1 MNRMFNISIYCG
13 IIILLLISVIVSV
26 SAETVNYRQQGSESG
41 KNLQVLPQHA
51 EDRIIVKYRP
61 DAKGPD
67 ENLTS
72 FMDTMNR
79 KVGGSVLA
87 DFSPMGISGMQII
100 RPPGNLT
107 TEEAIAEYSK
117 DSGVLYAE
125 EDHLISL
132 SPNETAD
139 LVSSSENSTTGS
151 SSATPDDPGYSLQ
164 WGLHNTGQSPFYGT
178 AGADI
183 DAPIAWNTTTGSGVV
198 VAVVDT
204 GVDYTHEDLAV
215 NIWINPVEIAGNGI
229 DDDGNGYID
238 DIRGWNFCSATND
251 PMDDNGHGTHCAGII
266 TAVGNNGVGV
276 TGVNWEAK
284 IMPLKFLDSSGSGY
298 TSDAIS
304 AILYA
309 NKMGAKVIS
318 NSWGGTG
325 SSRSLKEAIDAS
337 SAVVVCAAGNDA
349 ENIDTTPLYPASY
362 NSSNIIAVAATD
374 YNDNL
379 ASFSNYGS
387 KSVDIAAPGVMIRS
401 TYSDN
406 RYAYLSGTSMATPYV
421 SGVAALV
428 YASNSSLSCTVVKAK
443 ILSGAETIS
452 SLNGKVVSNGR
463 LNAANAVKSS
473 SGGDNQDPGNST
485 GDLVASFTA
494 SPRSGHSPLPV
505 QFVDTSSAGE
515 TAWNWNFG
523 DGSSSTMKNPRHI
536 YQNKGS
542 YTVTLKI
549 IKGKKSGT
557 LTRTGYITIQ

>member
-1 MNRMFNISIYCG
+1 MNRTFNISIYCW
-13 IIILLLISVIVSV
+13 IIILLLISVAVSA
-26 SAETVNYRQQGSESG
+26 SAETVNYRQQGSESE

-51 EDRIIVKYRP
+51 EDRIIVRYKS

-67 ENLTS
+67 KTLSS
-72 FMDTMNR
+72 FMENTN
-79 KVGGSVLA
+79 KKIGGTVMT

-100 RPPGNLT
+100 RPPDNRSVDV
-107 TEEAIAEYSK
+107 AISEYAK
-117 DSGVLYAE
+117 QPEVLYAE
-125 EDHLISL
+125 ADHIISL

-139 LVSSSENSTTGS
+139 SVSNGVDSSGS
-151 SSATPDDPGYSLQ
+151 SSVTPDDPGYSLQ
-164 WGLHNTGQSPFYGT
+164 WALHNTGQSPFYGT

-183 DAPIAWNTTTGSGVV
+183 DAPAAWNTTTGSGVI

-204 GVDYTHEDLAV
+204 GVDYTHEDLAA
-215 NIWINPVEIAGNGI
+215 NIWVNSGEIAGNGI

-238 DIRGWNFCSATND
+238 DIRGWNFCSNTND
-251 PMDDNGHGTHCAGII
+251 PLDDNGHGTHCAGII

-276 TGVNWEAK
+276 TGVNWKAK

-309 NKMGAKVIS
+309 DKMGAKVIS

-325 SSRSLKEAIDAS
+325 LSRSLKEAIDAS

-374 YNDNL
+374 YKDRL

-387 KSVDIAAPGVMIRS
+387 KSVDIAAPGVKIRS
-401 TYSDN
+401 TYSND
-406 RYAYLSGTSMATPYV
+406 RYAYLSGTSMATPFV
-421 SGVAALV
+421 SGVAALT
-428 YASNSSLSCTVVKAK
+428 YASNSSLSNTGVIAK
-443 ILSGAETIS
+443 ILAGADILS
-452 SLNGKVVSNGR
+452 SLSGKVVSNGR
-463 LNAANAVKSS
+463 LNAANAVSS
-473 SGGDNQDPGNST
+473 SSEGNDKDPGVSS
-485 GDLVASFTA
+485 GDLIVTFTA
-494 SPRSGHSPLPV
+494 APTSGHSPLPV

-523 DGSSSTMKNPRHI
+523 DGKSSAMKNPRHI
-536 YQNKGS
+536 YQNIGR
-542 YTVTLKI
+542 YPVTLKI
-549 IKGKKSGT
+549 TNGSKNGT
-557 LTRTGYITIQ
+557 LTKTGYITIQ

>member
-1 MNRMFNISIYCG
+1 MNHTFKVSIHYG
-13 IIILLLISVIVSV
+13 IIILFLISVAV
-26 SAETVNYRQQGSESG
+26 SASADTMNYRQQGTDSG
-41 KNLQVLPQHA
+41 KSLQVLPQHA
-51 EDRIIVKYRP
+51 EDRIIVKYKP

-67 ENLTS
+67 QTLSS
-72 FMDTMNR
+72 FMDNTNK
-79 KVGGSVLA
+79 KVGGTVMT

-100 RPPGNLT
+100 RPPDNRSA
-107 TEEAIAEYSK
+107 EEAITEYAK
-117 DSGVLYAE
+117 QPEVLYAE
-125 EDHLISL
+125 ADHIISL

-139 LVSSSENSTTGS
+139 SVSGTVGSSGS
-151 SSATPDDPGYSLQ
+151 SSVTPDDTSYALQ

-204 GVDYTHEDLAV
+204 GVDYTHEDLAA
-215 NIWINPVEIAGNGI
+215 NIWNNSGEIAGNGI

-238 DIRGWNFCSATND
+238 DVRGWNFCSVTND
-251 PMDDNGHGTHCAGII
+251 PMDDNGHGTHCVGII
-266 TAVGNNGVGV
+266 AAVGNNGVGV
-276 TGVNWEAK
+276 TGVNWKVK

-318 NSWGGTG
+318 NSWGGTD
-325 SSRSLKEAIDAS
+325 SSRSLKDAIEAS

-374 YNDNL
+374 YNDKL

-406 RYAYLSGTSMATPYV
+406 RYAYLSGTSMATPFV

-428 YASNSSLSCTVVKAK
+428 YASNSSLSSTGVKAK
-443 ILSGAETIS
+443 ILSGAETLS

-473 SGGDNQDPGNST
+473 SDGDNQDPGDST

-494 SPRSGHSPLPV
+494 SPRSGHTPLPV

-515 TAWNWNFG
+515 TAWNWSFG
-523 DGSSSTMKNPRHI
+523 DGSSSVMKNPRHI

-549 IKGKKSGT
+549 SKGKKSGT
-557 LTRTGYITIQ
+557 LTRIGYITIQ